1 MSMASQ
7 LRFHPDTSVDLSS
20 STAYYDEISQ
30 QVGSRFRDAIRD
42 QFKAIVERP
51 ASFACIHNEQRAAL
65 VHGFPYVIVFEKS
78 DDFVIVL
85 GVFHAASDQSG
96 WFTRSL

>member
-1 MSMASQ
+1 MASQ
-7 LRFHPDTSVDLSS
+7 LRFHPDTSADLSS
-20 STAYYDEISQ
+20 SAAYYDEISQ
-30 QVGSRFRDAIRD
+30 QVGGRFRDAIKD

-51 ASFACIHNEQRAAL
+51 ESFACIHNEQRAAV

>member
-1 MSMASQ
+1 MASQ
-7 LRFHPDTSVDLSS
+7 LRFHPDTSTDLSS
-20 STAYYDEISQ
+20 TTAYYDEKSQ
-30 QVGSRFRDAIRD
+30 QVGARFRDAIRD

-51 ASFACIHNEQRAAL
+51 ESFAYIHNQQRAAL

-78 DDFVIVL
+78 DDFIIVL

-96 WFTRSL
+96 WFTRSI